1 MTALMALANVVSAA
15 ENENEGSDDR
25 REDRPKISS
34 HPTISGRHGKG
45 GGNDNRPERSGS
57 DQEVKSLVKK
67 FENERESFL
76 QKEKELQKQLK
87 DAAEAQREQI
97 REQQKENLEQWKEQQ
112 KKFRDQLRERSET
125 IKNELS
131 DDLKRAVDDAKD
143 KSSGRG
149 RNRQ

>member
-1 MTALMALANVVSAA
+1 MTALLALANVLRAA
-15 ENENEGSDDR
+15 ENETEPNDDR
-25 REDRPKISS
+25 REDRPKINS
-34 HPTISGRHGKG
+34 HPTLSGRREKG
-45 GGNDNRPERSGS
+45 EGNDNRPERSGS
-57 DQEVKSLVKK
+57 DQEVKVLVKK

-76 QKEKELQKQLK
+76 QKEKELQRQMK

-112 KKFRDQLRERSET
+112 KRFRDQLRERSET
-125 IKNELS
+125 IKSELS

-143 KSSGRG
+143 KSNGRG